1 MELFEAADH
10 FGIER
15 LKSMCEQAIIMNIDA
30 ENAAAIFHASDMHN
44 AQSLREMALNFI
56 LQNFDQVSKT
66 SGFEQLARV
75 NVDLILEII
84 KSRK

>member
-15 LKSMCEQAIIMNIDA
+15 LKTMCESAIIANIDT

-44 AQSLREMALNFI
+44 AASLREVSNNFI
-56 LQNFDQVSKT
+56 LQNFDFVSKT
-66 SGFEQLARV
+66 DSFE
-75 NVDLILEII
+75 
-84 KSRK
+84 